1 MAKGIFRAQLS
12 SKAHKLTVSLEL
24 YKFREDNAYI
34 MYCPALDLST
44 SGNSEEEA
52 EKSFTETFQIYINY
66 CLQKRTLVEDLKKNG
81 WDVRSIKQRKMKAP
95 DTKKLLRINETLRE
109 IVYNRNYEKTSRS
122 VEIPQFI

>member
-1 MAKGIFRAQLS
+1 MAKGIFRAELS

-52 EKSFTETFQIYINY
+52 EKSFSETFQIYINY
-66 CLQKRTLVEDLKKNG
+66 CLQKRTLVEDLQKNG
-81 WDVRSIKQRKMKAP
+81 WDVQ
-95 DTKKLLRINETLRE
+95 
-109 IVYNRNYEKTSRS
+109 
-122 VEIPQFI
+122 

>member
-1 MAKGIFRAQLS
+1 MAKGVFHAELKSNTHELS
-12 SKAHKLTVSLEL
+12 VKLEL
-24 YKFREDNAYI
+24 YKFKEDNAFI

-44 SGNSEEEA
+44 SGKSEEEA
-52 EKSFTETFQIYINY
+52 EQSFSETFQIYINY
-66 CLQKRTLVEDLKKNG
+66 CINKKTLVEDLQKNG
-81 WDVRSIKQRKMKAP
+81 WDVRSMKQRKMKAP

>member
-1 MAKGIFRAQLS
+1 MAKGVFHAELKSKTHELS
-12 SKAHKLTVSLEL
+12 VKLEL
-24 YKFREDNAYI
+24 YKFKEDNAFI

-44 SGNSEEEA
+44 SGKSEEEA
-52 EKSFTETFQIYINY
+52 EQSFSETFQIYINY
-66 CLQKRTLVEDLKKNG
+66 CINKKTLVEDLQKNG
-81 WDVRSIKQRKMKAP
+81 WDVRSMKQRKMKAP